1 MVSELWY
8 STFVASILDQQD
20 VFYNNILISLDKVC
34 AVSRTG
40 TPVLIML
47 AMLLYWIRK
56 AEKLCKCKCDP
67 LYQKYFCRISC
78 RPDSRE
84 RERKNCASPPKIFVS
99 KIFAQIKGSV
109 SQSNER
115 VSNFFSFPTK
125 FSLQMFVITANRDVC
140 NNTFILI
147 STK

>member
-56 AEKLCKCKCDP
+56 AEKLCKCKCEP
-67 LYQKYFCRISC
+67 LSQKYFCRISC

-115 VSNFFSFPTK
+115 VSNFFSFK
-125 FSLQMFVITANRDVC
+125 RNLVYKCLLLMRIGDVC